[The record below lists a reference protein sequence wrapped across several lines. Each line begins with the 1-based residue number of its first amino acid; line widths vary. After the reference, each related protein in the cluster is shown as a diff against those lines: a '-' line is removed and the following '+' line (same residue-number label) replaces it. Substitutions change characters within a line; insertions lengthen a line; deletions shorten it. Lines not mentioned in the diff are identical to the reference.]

1 MTFGTR
7 NKVVGD
13 AAKVIQR
20 QGASRRDRRRSKG
33 KGEKDNVE
41 FNVGAYQTA
50 LLVHNVLGWHGP
62 SFVGVACTPENIA
75 TLDPDVAL
83 VKVVVDAI
91 SDRNAPADEEAE
103 QLDDPNVIDLT
114 SSTIAS

>member
-1 MTFGTR
+1 MHSQQGCR
-7 NKVVGD
+7 GCRKGVQ
-13 AAKVIQR
+13 I

-62 SFVGVACTPENIA
+62 SFGGYACTPENIA
-75 TLDPDVAL
+75 ALDPDVPL
-83 VKVVVDAI
+83 VKLVVDAI
-91 SDRNAPADEEAE
+91 TDRNSPADEEAE

-114 SSTIAS
+114 SSTTAS